1 MDKKY
6 TTSNEQQRHW
16 IVEKMW
22 LNFYNDHL
30 LEQGI
35 ITESQHK
42 KMQTIISS
50 RKPSALS

>member
-1 MDKKY
+1 MTEKN
-6 TTSNEQQRHW
+6 TMSNAQRRHW

-22 LNFYNDHL
+22 LNFYNNYL